1 MTTPASS
8 PAPAPVVP
16 VAAATLL
23 LLRDGAGGLEVLM
36 TARHEDAGFA
46 AGALVFPG
54 GKVDPGDAQLV
65 HLARGLAGV
74 APDEAAFRIAALRE
88 TFEESGL
95 LLLRRRGEERLLNAQ
110 EAAELAASGA
120 DFATL
125 ASRPEFEPAADLLLP
140 YAHWITPLDRPRRF
154 DTRFYVA
161 AFASDQEARHDGR
174 ENVES
179 RWCEPAATVRDGEAA
194 RAKLV
199 FATRMNLLRLAQ
211 SASVE
216 DALAAAR
223 AQPVVCV
230 VPEFIKTAAG
240 PRIRIPATAGY
251 GGAEF
256 EPIGIVRA

>member
-1 MTTPASS
+1 MTNPAT
-8 PAPAPVVP
+8 P

-36 TARHEDAGFA
+36 TARHADAGFA

-54 GKVDPGDAQLV
+54 GKIDAGDAQLV
-65 HLARGLAGV
+65 RYARGLEGL
-74 APDEAAFRIAALRE
+74 APDEAAARIAALRE

-95 LLLRRRGEERLLNAQ
+95 LLLRRRGEGELLSGP
-110 EAAELAASGA
+110 EAAELAAGGA

-125 ASRPEFEPAADLLLP
+125 ASRPELEPAADLLLP
-140 YAHWITPLDRPRRF
+140 FAHWITPLDRPKRF
-154 DTRFYVA
+154 DTRFYLA
-161 AFASDQEARHDGR
+161 RFDCDQEARHDGR

-179 RWCEPAATVRDGEAA
+179 RWCEPAAVVREGEAGL
-194 RAKLV
+194 AKLV
-199 FATRMNLLRLAQ
+199 FATRMNLLRLAE
-211 SASVE
+211 SAGVE

-223 AQPVVCV
+223 AQPVVTV
-230 VPEFIKTAAG
+230 VPEFITTAAG

-251 GGAEF
+251 GGPEL

>member
-1 MTTPASS
+1 MTTPVSS
-8 PAPAPVVP
+8 PAPVVP
-16 VAAATLL
+16 VAASTLL

-54 GKVDPGDAQLV
+54 GKVDPGDARLV
-65 HLARGLAGV
+65 HLAPGLAGL
-74 APDEAAFRIAALRE
+74 APDEAAYRIAALRE

-95 LLLRRRGEERLLNAQ
+95 LLLRRRGERRLLDAQ
-110 EAAELAASGA
+110 EAAELAGGGA

-140 YAHWITPLDRPRRF
+140 YAHWITPLDRPKRF

-161 AFASDQEARHDGR
+161 PFASDQQARHDGR

-179 RWCEPAATVRDGEAA
+179 RWCDPAEVVRWGEAGT
-194 RAKLV
+194 AKLV

-211 SASVE
+211 SANVDS
-216 DALAAAR
+216 ALAAAR
-223 AQPVVCV
+223 AQPLVTV

-251 GGAEF
+251 GGPEI
-256 EPIGIVRA
+256 EPLGIVRA